1 MMIQRFKAVI
11 EVVLL
16 GMLVLH
22 VQFAYGADGKNG
34 SIKGKIR
41 ASGVK
46 SPENVVVYIDKVPAK
61 VAVPSKPVVMDQVK
75 LVFIPH
81 VLPIVAG
88 TSVKFLNSDPVVH
101 NVMWPASSDGAYAAY
116 NLGNWGK
123 GRSKSYTFGKA
134 GHVVILCN
142 IHPEME
148 AHVLVLQN
156 PFFAVVGKDGTY
168 EIKNVPP
175 GHYTV
180 KTWYEKSRRLRAK
193 RADVTVESGQAA
205 ELDFSLGRR

>member
-1 MMIQRFKAVI
+1 MVQRFKS
-11 EVVLL
+11 VVVVTLL
-16 GMLVLH
+16 GGLILNA
-22 VQFAYGADGKNG
+22 QFACAADGKNG
-34 SIKGKIR
+34 SIKGNIR
-41 ASGVK
+41 ASGVR
-46 SPENVVVYIDKVPAK
+46 SPENVVVYVEKVSGK
-61 VAVPSKPVVMDQVK
+61 VAVPSKPAVMDQVK

-81 VLPIVAG
+81 VLPVVAG

-101 NVMWPASSDGAYAAY
+101 NVMWPASSDGAYPAY

-123 GRSKSYTFGKA
+123 GKSKSHTFSKV

-156 PFFAVVGKDGTY
+156 PFFAVVGKDGAY

-193 RADVTVESGQAA
+193 TADATVESGQAT
-205 ELDFSLGRR
+205 ELDFSLGRRR